1 MKAQCSEIPV
11 TKACSCHLSG
21 ERKKVLNWLLSYNPL
36 WLRIGLEVFWHM
48 FSSNVQRL
56 PFPTMLLLFIYLFLP
71 WILLIFR
78 RSTESWS
85 HWKATA
91 TPWAWLCSSS
101 SDCCGT
107 RTLLQSSDTPE
118 CPTFTKMVIWEDVG
132 SASEL
137 IEIPGEPRLLV

>member
-48 FSSNVQRL
+48 CFLLMFSVCHFQQCYY
-56 PFPTMLLLFIYLFLP
+56 LFIFLP